1 MSPRPPQHPQLL
13 HLVLSPSPK
22 AQPARALRHWERVT
36 AASSLQPGPHPHNL
50 LGPRSPNTCTLAASA
65 VRAGGPQCPQC
76 PAAARFRSAEGG
88 AHLAPPPHALRGHQ
102 LQGLRHAPHSLTGG
116 PNPAGSEGPRARPAA
131 IPNTTP
137 TQPTQS
143 PPPGHAPLV
152 TQCWLLP
159 VHPARPRPS
168 PRQQPPPPTPE
179 LLARRSRILRVYRPS
194 AGLVT
199 LVTAGGC
206 AGGLRTGPG
215 KRRPSPRPANPW
227 LQVPLGRGL
236 PPDLGTACRADTTAR
251 SSRALSFRFIYPET
265 CLPSPTHKLQPG
277 ALVTEPGRT
286 ALWGWKKP
294 LPPVADGCVDH
305 PAPNLVW

>member
-22 AQPARALRHWERVT
+22 ARPARALRHWERVT
-36 AASSLQPGPHPHNL
+36 ATSSLQPGPHPHNL

-76 PAAARFRSAEGG
+76 PAAARFRSAGGG
-88 AHLAPPPHALRGHQ
+88 AHLAPPPRALPGHQ

-131 IPNTTP
+131 IRNTTP

-159 VHPARPRPS
+159 VRPARPRPS
-168 PRQQPPPPTPE
+168 PRPQPPPPTPE
-179 LLARRSRILRVYRPS
+179 LLARRSRILRVYPPS
-194 AGLVT
+194 AGLLSHWSQLAAVPE
-199 LVTAGGC
+199 VSAP
-206 AGGLRTGPG
+206 GLERGA
-215 KRRPSPRPANPW
+215 PSPAPPTPGCKCPLDEGRPLTWA
-227 LQVPLGRGL
+227 
-236 PPDLGTACRADTTAR
+236 
-251 SSRALSFRFIYPET
+251 
-265 CLPSPTHKLQPG
+265 
-277 ALVTEPGRT
+277 
-286 ALWGWKKP
+286 
-294 LPPVADGCVDH
+294 PPVAQTPQQEVLELYLLGSFILRL
-305 PAPNLVW
+305 PALANPQTPARGTGH